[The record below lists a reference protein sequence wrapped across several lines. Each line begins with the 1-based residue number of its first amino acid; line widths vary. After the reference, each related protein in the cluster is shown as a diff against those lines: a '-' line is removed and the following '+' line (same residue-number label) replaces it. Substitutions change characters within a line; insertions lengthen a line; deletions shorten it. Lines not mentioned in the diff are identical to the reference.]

1 MRDDKFLKS
10 FMAEVNEE
18 VYELVKLMCMKHG
31 MTEDVVFMFIL
42 GVYDGADEDDESLN
56 ISLSASVE
64 EPEEFDQLV
73 STAIDIYNIAIEDQE
88 PKQNTIDWWINK
100 YGNGSVN

>member
-1 MRDDKFLKS
+1 MKDNKFLKS

-18 VYELVKLMCMKHG
+18 VYELVKLMCMKQG

-42 GVYDGADEDDESLN
+42 GVYDEDEDDESLN
-56 ISLSASVE
+56 VSLSASVE

-73 STAIDIYNIAIEDQE
+73 STAIDIYNVAIESEE
-88 PKQNTIDWWINK
+88 PKENTIDWWINK
-100 YGNGSVN
+100 YGNGSIN

>member
-1 MRDDKFLKS
+1 MKDKEFLRD
-10 FMAEVNEE
+10 FMAEANEQ
-18 VYELVKLMCMKHG
+18 VCELVKLMCIKYG

-42 GVYDGADEDDESLN
+42 GTYEEGEDDESLN

-64 EPEEFDQLV
+64 DPEEFDQLV
-73 STAIDIYNIAIEDQE
+73 STAIDIYSIAIEKEE
-88 PKQNTIDWWINK
+88 PKENTIDWWINK